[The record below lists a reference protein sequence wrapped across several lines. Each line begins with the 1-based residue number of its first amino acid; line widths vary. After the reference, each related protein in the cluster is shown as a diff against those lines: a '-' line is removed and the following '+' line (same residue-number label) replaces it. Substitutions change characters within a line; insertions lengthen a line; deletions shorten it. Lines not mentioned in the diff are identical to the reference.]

1 MIVDAATL
9 AGELRRRKVGRPDLV
24 RSLDDVAASTYV
36 PGNLDDV
43 PASFL
48 VLAALSLSR
57 PPPDGPA
64 DLRQ

>member
-9 AGELRRRKVGRPDLV
+9 ADELRKRKVGRPDLV
-24 RSLDDVAASTYV
+24 RSLDDVTASAYV
-36 PGNLDDV
+36 PGEVKDV

-57 PPPDGPA
+57 PDGN
-64 DLRQ
+64 LRQ